1 MKLPVVGTP
10 GRTATRSSASPASI
24 DPSLDLEAEIGRLK
38 RDRNAVIL
46 AHYYQD
52 SDIQD
57 VADFIGDSLQ
67 LAQEAAKTSADV
79 ICFAGVHFMAETAKI
94 LNPTRTVL
102 LPDLKAGCGL
112 ADSIT
117 AEQLRDWKTAHPGAY
132 VVAYINTSAEVKAE
146 ADVCCTS
153 SNAVKVVSQVPPD
166 REILFL
172 PDMFLGDFVR
182 RRTGRAMH
190 LWVGDCPV
198 HAKLR
203 PEDLERARAEH
214 PGAPVIAHPECGCAT
229 QAMPNVDRVLS
240 TDGMVRFAEETHA
253 PEVLVATEVG
263 ILHRMS
269 KLNTTTKFTPI
280 DAGAICPYMKEI
292 TLEDIRDSLALDQ
305 FRIEVPEETAR
316 RARVALE
323 RMVAA

>member
-1 MKLPVVGTP
+1 MTLG
-10 GRTATRSSASPASI
+10 
-24 DPSLDLEAEIGRLK
+24 EEILRLK
-38 RDRNAVIL
+38 EERDAVLL
-46 AHYYQD
+46 AHNYQRPEV
-52 SDIQD
+52 QD
-57 VADFIGDSLQ
+57 VADFVGDSLY
-67 LAQEAAKTSADV
+67 LSRKAMESDRSV
-79 ICFAGVHFMAETAKI
+79 IVFAGVRFMAETAKI
-94 LNPTRTVL
+94 LNPSRTVL

-117 AEQLRDWKTAHPGAY
+117 AEQLRDWKTAHPGAV
-132 VVAYINTSAEVKAE
+132 VVAYINTSADVKAE

-153 SNAVKVVSQVPPD
+153 SNAVKIVEQVPRD
-166 REILFL
+166 KEILFL
-172 PDMFLGDFVR
+172 PDMFLGDYVR

-203 PEDLERARAEH
+203 PEDLDRARAAH

-229 QAMPNVDRVLS
+229 QAMEHVDRILS
-240 TDGMVRFAEETHA
+240 TDGMVRYAEETHA

-263 ILHRMS
+263 ILHRME
-269 KLNTTTKFTPI
+269 KLNPSTRFTPI

-292 TLEDIRDSLALDQ
+292 SLEDVRDSLALDRY
-305 FRIEVPEETAR
+305 RIEVPPETAAK
-316 RARVALE
+316 ARIALE

>member
-1 MKLPVVGTP
+1 MTL
-10 GRTATRSSASPASI
+10 
-24 DPSLDLEAEIGRLK
+24 AEEILRLK
-38 RDRNAVIL
+38 EERDAVLL
-46 AHYYQD
+46 AHNYQRPEV
-52 SDIQD
+52 QD
-57 VADFIGDSLQ
+57 VADFVGDSLY
-67 LAQEAAKTSADV
+67 LSRKAMESDRSV
-79 ICFAGVHFMAETAKI
+79 IVFAGVRFMAETAKI
-94 LNPTRTVL
+94 LNPSRTVL

-117 AEQLRDWKTAHPGAY
+117 AEQLRDWKKVHPGAV
-132 VVAYINTSAEVKAE
+132 VVAYINTSADVKAE

-153 SNAVKVVSQVPPD
+153 SNAVKIVEQVPRD
-166 REILFL
+166 KEILFL
-172 PDMFLGDFVR
+172 PDMFLGDYVR

-203 PEDLERARAEH
+203 PEDLDRARAAH

-229 QAMPNVDRVLS
+229 QAMEHVDRILS
-240 TDGMVRFAEETHA
+240 TDGMVRYAEETRA

-263 ILHRMS
+263 ILHRME
-269 KLNTTTKFTPI
+269 KLNPTTRFTPI

-292 TLEDIRDSLALDQ
+292 SLEDVRDSLALDRY
-305 FRIEVPEETAR
+305 RIEVPPETAA
-316 RARVALE
+316 RARIALE

>member
-1 MKLPVVGTP
+1 VTL
-10 GRTATRSSASPASI
+10 
-24 DPSLDLEAEIGRLK
+24 AEEILRLK
-38 RDRNAVIL
+38 EERNAVLL
-46 AHYYQD
+46 AHNYQRPEVQ
-52 SDIQD
+52 DI
-57 VADFIGDSLQ
+57 ADFVGDSLY
-67 LAQEAAKTSADV
+67 LSRKAMESDRSV
-79 ICFAGVHFMAETAKI
+79 IVFAGVRFMAETAKI
-94 LNPTRTVL
+94 LNPSRTVL
-102 LPDLKAGCGL
+102 LPDLRAGCGL

-117 AEQLRDWKTAHPGAY
+117 AEQLRAWKRAHPGAV

-146 ADVCCTS
+146 ADICCTS
-153 SNAVKVVSQVPPD
+153 SNAVKVVQQVPLD

-203 PEDLERARAEH
+203 PEQITKARVDH

-229 QAMPNVDRVLS
+229 QAMEHVDRMLS
-240 TDGMVRFAEETHA
+240 TDGMVRYAEETRA

-269 KLNTTTKFTPI
+269 RLNPATRFTPL
-280 DAGAICPYMKEI
+280 DAEAVCPYMKEI
-292 TLEDIRDSLALDQ
+292 SLEDVRDSLALGQ
-305 FRIEVPEETAR
+305 FRIDVPPETAAK
-316 RARVALE
+316 ARVALE

>member
-1 MKLPVVGTP
+1 M
-10 GRTATRSSASPASI
+10 
-24 DPSLDLEAEIGRLK
+24 SLSDEILRLK
-38 RDRNAVIL
+38 EERDAVLL
-46 AHYYQD
+46 AHNYQRPEVQ
-52 SDIQD
+52 DI
-57 VADFIGDSLQ
+57 ADFVGDSLY
-67 LAQEAAKTSADV
+67 LSRKAMESDRSV
-79 ICFAGVHFMAETAKI
+79 IVFAGVRFMAETAKI
-94 LNPTRTVL
+94 LNPSRTVL

-117 AEQLRDWKTAHPGAY
+117 AEQLRDWKKAHPGAA
-132 VVAYINTSAEVKAE
+132 VVAYINTSADVKAE

-153 SNAVKVVSQVPPD
+153 SNAVKIVEQIPRD

-172 PDMFLGDFVR
+172 PDMFLGDYVR

-203 PEDLERARAEH
+203 PEDLARARAEH
-214 PGAPVIAHPECGCAT
+214 PAAPVIAHPECGCAT
-229 QAMPNVDRVLS
+229 QAMPNVDRILS
-240 TDGMVRFAEETHA
+240 TDGMVRYAEETHA

-263 ILHRMS
+263 ILHRMA
-269 KLNTTTKFTPI
+269 KLNTTTRFTPI

-292 TLEDIRDSLALDQ
+292 ELEDVRDSLALDRY
-305 FRIEVPEETAR
+305 RIEVPTEVAAKAR
-316 RARVALE
+316 LALE

>member
-1 MKLPVVGTP
+1 VTL
-10 GRTATRSSASPASI
+10 A
-24 DPSLDLEAEIGRLK
+24 DEILRLK
-38 RDRNAVIL
+38 EERNAVLL
-46 AHYYQD
+46 AHNYQRPEVQ
-52 SDIQD
+52 DI
-57 VADFIGDSLQ
+57 ADFVGDSLY
-67 LAQEAAKTSADV
+67 LSRKAMESDRSV
-79 ICFAGVHFMAETAKI
+79 IVFAGVRFMAETAKI

-117 AEQLRDWKTAHPGAY
+117 AEQLREWKKAHPGAV
-132 VVAYINTSAEVKAE
+132 VVAYINTSADVKAE
-146 ADVCCTS
+146 ADICCTS
-153 SNAVKVVSQVPPD
+153 SNAVKVVQQVPLD

-182 RRTGRAMH
+182 RKTGRALH

-203 PEDLERARAEH
+203 PEDLDRARAAH
-214 PGAPVIAHPECGCAT
+214 PGAPVVAHPECGCAT
-229 QAMPNVDRVLS
+229 QAMPNVDRILS

-263 ILHRMS
+263 ILHRMA
-269 KLNTTTKFTPI
+269 KLNPTTRFTPI

-292 TLEDIRDSLALDQ
+292 SLEDVRDSLALEQ
-305 FRIEVPEETAR
+305 FRIEVPSETAAK
-316 RARVALE
+316 ARIALE